1 MTVQLEARNTNM
13 ADLARILKEQQAA
26 KLDIVGPITGLRSRG
41 GTFSVA
47 GTSVFDDAGA
57 EFTPTAIADGHLA
70 DKLGIPVKYL
80 RRMRAERPDLYDE
93 NVNGWIHGLVSGAA
107 EQEDGSIAPTYF
119 AEPDKRTVM
128 ARCFQGDPGERGVLR
143 AVLSDRYMIIENFD
157 VLTAALAG
165 IYETGTQV
173 EVLGCDLTETR
184 MRVNLAAP
192 EIFRNSPQLLANYRS
207 PFGGEGVYH
216 HEGNS
221 SGFYAPGQL
230 PQALQDRY
238 GVDSNGV
245 CAGLVLTNGETG
257 GSAFSLGPRFLL
269 LACANGV
276 MIEADAFERIHL
288 AGKLEHGIVDWS
300 TDTQQKALA
309 LVTAQARDAVKAFL
323 DPEYVEKALSKIEAK
338 ASKRIEN
345 PAQVIEIVS
354 KQLSFTD
361 EQSEGVLAHFIAGG
375 QVTAGGVMQAV
386 TSFAQTVSN
395 PDVAYDLELAAMKA
409 LDIAVAA

>member
-1 MTVQLEARNTNM
+1 
-13 ADLARILKEQQAA
+13 
-26 KLDIVGPITGLRSRG
+26 
-41 GTFSVA
+41 
-47 GTSVFDDAGA
+47 
-57 EFTPTAIADGHLA
+57 
-70 DKLGIPVKYL
+70 
-80 RRMRAERPDLYDE
+80 
-93 NVNGWIHGLVSGAA
+93 
-107 EQEDGSIAPTYF
+107 
-119 AEPDKRTVM
+119 
-128 ARCFQGDPGERGVLR
+128 
-143 AVLSDRYMIIENFD
+143 
-157 VLTAALAG
+157 
-165 IYETGTQV
+165 
-173 EVLGCDLTETR
+173 
-184 MRVNLAAP
+184 
-192 EIFRNSPQLLANYRS
+192 
-207 PFGGEGVYH
+207 
-216 HEGNS
+216 
-221 SGFYAPGQL
+221 
-230 PQALQDRY
+230 
-238 GVDSNGV
+238 
-245 CAGLVLTNGETG
+245 
-257 GSAFSLGPRFLL
+257 
-269 LACANGV
+269 

-361 EQSEGVLAHFIAGG
+361 EQREGVLAHFIAGG